1 MSNAGEIGGRVV
13 EKEEI
18 DSFLNDYDWGEV
30 FAFAGGG
37 GSNPPE
43 ICVVMGDKCPATL
56 FSRKDVKVIYG
67 SRAGENDEYEWLIW
81 GKLNDNR
88 YFYIEAGCD
97 YTGFDCQASGRAWVA
112 SSKKKIIDFGMGDM
126 AREVFGL
133 KVSQVAKEKPC
144 QLIAETQKIP
154 NMKQRSELWQQF
166 VDGRE
171 NGEPESVFDDRLL
184 DAYNQKILSKKD
196 FLELMTEI
204 ALIRKNNPV

>member
-1 MSNAGEIGGRVV
+1 MSNAGEIGGRIAK
-13 EKEEI
+13 KEEV
-18 DSFLNDYDWGEV
+18 DLFLDDYDWGEV

-37 GSNPPE
+37 GSNSPE

-67 SRAGENDEYEWLIW
+67 SRAGENDGYEWLIW

-97 YTGFDCQASGRAWVA
+97 YTGFDCQADGRAWVA
-112 SSKKKIIDFGMGDM
+112 SSKKKIINFGMGDM

-133 KVSQVAKEKPC
+133 KVSEVKKEKPR
-144 QLIAETQKIP
+144 
-154 NMKQRSELWQQF
+154 NMKKRMELWQQF
-166 VDGRE
+166 VEGRE
-171 NGEPESVFDDRLL
+171 SGEPESVFDDRLL
-184 DAYNQKILSKKD
+184 DAYNQKVLSKKD